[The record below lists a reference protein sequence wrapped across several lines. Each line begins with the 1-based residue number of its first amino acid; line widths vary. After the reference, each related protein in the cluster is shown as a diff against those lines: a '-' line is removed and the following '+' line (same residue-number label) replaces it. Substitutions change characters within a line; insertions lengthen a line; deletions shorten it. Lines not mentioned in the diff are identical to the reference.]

1 MSKQM
6 VDKLI
11 AIVPNFPI
19 EGINF
24 RDITPL
30 LADAQGFN
38 VAIDLMIAEI
48 EKAGVKP
55 TVIAGAESRGFIF
68 GIAMA
73 QKMGLGFVPVRKPKK
88 LPRATY
94 SVSYDLEYG
103 SDTLEIHQDAVK
115 AGDKVLIVDDVLA
128 TGGTAKACAELIEK
142 AGATVAGFSFLMEIE
157 VLQGRDKIKSYFV
170 DSTLKI

>member
-1 MSKQM
+1 MSKEM
-6 VDKLI
+6 INDLI
-11 AIVPNFPI
+11 AIVPDYPL
-19 EGINF
+19 EGIAF

-30 LADAQGFN
+30 LADPIGFQMS
-38 VAIDLMIAEI
+38 IDLMIEALKQAEI
-48 EKAGVKP
+48 K
-55 TVIAGAESRGFIF
+55 TTLIAGAESRGFIF

-115 AGDKVLIVDDVLA
+115 AGDQVLIVDDVLA

-157 VLQGRDKIKSYFV
+157 ALRGRDKIASYFV
-170 DSTLKI
+170 GSTLKI